1 MRYSGMITI
10 TSSIGA
16 GYDSI
21 TIASSISASCSSITS
36 TTSNSNKQITCTT
49 V

>member
-1 MRYSGMITI
+1 MRYSGMIAI
-10 TSSIGA
+10 TSSISA